1 VREIRNAV
9 EQMIARLDS
18 HLKAKLMTLMGQ
30 KTALIQ
36 ETEQLEALLFEVE
49 RQLHSCSRSELIRR
63 SGELTRKLHAVRR
76 KPTTSFVT
84 APVPADFQR
93 CLLHLNSLRDDYIFF
108 FVCSEIVPAY
118 DSSTFVLQ
126 NFSQLQH
133 KADPV
138 YSPPLIV
145 NGLCWKLKVYPD
157 GNGVV
162 RGTYLS
168 VFLELASG
176 IPETSK

>member
-36 ETEQLEALLFEVE
+36 ETEQLEALLFEVD
-49 RQLHSCSRSELIRR
+49 RQLHTCSRSELIRR

-93 CLLHLNSLRDDYIFF
+93 
-108 FVCSEIVPAY
+108 
-118 DSSTFVLQ
+118 
-126 NFSQLQH
+126 
-133 KADPV
+133 
-138 YSPPLIV
+138 
-145 NGLCWKLKVYPD
+145 
-157 GNGVV
+157 
-162 RGTYLS
+162 
-168 VFLELASG
+168 
-176 IPETSK
+176 

>member
-1 VREIRNAV
+1 MELIGLVQEVVRRVKYNFKAVNVISYEYLQEGNVESVRAAKDERVREIRNAV

-93 CLLHLNSLRDDYIFF
+93 CAYIFF
-108 FVCSEIVPAY
+108 
-118 DSSTFVLQ
+118 
-126 NFSQLQH
+126 N
-133 KADPV
+133 
-138 YSPPLIV
+138 
-145 NGLCWKLKVYPD
+145 
-157 GNGVV
+157 
-162 RGTYLS
+162 
-168 VFLELASG
+168 
-176 IPETSK
+176 